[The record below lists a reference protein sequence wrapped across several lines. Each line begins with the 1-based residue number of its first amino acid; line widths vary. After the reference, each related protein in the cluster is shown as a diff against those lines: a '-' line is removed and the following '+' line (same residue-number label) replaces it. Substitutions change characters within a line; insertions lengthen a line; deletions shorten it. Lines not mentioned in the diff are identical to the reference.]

1 MRSIKDRWCHSTQIG
16 DVSTHASFFSL
27 DCWTINFTVYCS
39 CVPNQLQRVKLVIN
53 IGTFI
58 KTCSFKTKWIAFGF
72 YSINENVENK
82 KRRFNNICKNK
93 TLGIRGGTIKFHN
106 IILIAIF
113 KRARITIQNLCHAKD
128 LVVIGNI
135 FLCADSSQLV
145 QNKQMKL
152 HLHRKQCD
160 VNELLL

>member
-39 CVPNQLQRVKLVIN
+39 CVPNQLHRVKLVIN

-113 KRARITIQNLCHAKD
+113 KRARITIQIYAMRKLF
-128 LVVIGNI
+128 VIGNI
-135 FLCADSSQLV
+135 FLCAGSSQLV

>member
-1 MRSIKDRWCHSTQIG
+1 MNALRCLNEINKRPMM
-16 DVSTHASFFSL
+16 SFNTNWGCFDPRQLFSL

-72 YSINENVENK
+72 YSIIENVENK

-113 KRARITIQNLCHAKD
+113 KRARITIQIYA
-128 LVVIGNI
+128 
-135 FLCADSSQLV
+135 
-145 QNKQMKL
+145 M
-152 HLHRKQCD
+152 RKI
-160 VNELLL
+160 